1 VSNVV
6 VDVVVVVVTGTV
18 VVDVVVVVVTNP
30 SNVSG
35 HGVPAE
41 VQPSGSSMHTNGYP
55 AGPVSDVHSL
65 VPLGH
70 TVNEVP
76 GGPVGPCA
84 PVLPGITAVQSAKA
98 WSTPAI
104 PAAGIFS
111 TVTAYEAVFAVAPTV
126 PADAVSAVRLYAMF
140 VGIVA
145 GRPIGK

>member
-1 VSNVV
+1 MSGYVNNVV

-41 VQPSGSSMHTNGYP
+41 VQPSGISMHTNGYP
-55 AGPVSDVHSL
+55 AGPVSNAHSL
-65 VPLGH
+65 VPPGH

-84 PVLPGITAVQSAKA
+84 PVLPGITAVQSARF
-98 WSTPAI
+98 WSTPAV
-104 PAAGIFS
+104 PDAGTFTTVAA
-111 TVTAYEAVFAVAPTV
+111 
-126 PADAVSAVRLYAMF
+126 
-140 VGIVA
+140 
-145 GRPIGK
+145 